1 MPLDKIP
8 LGSYASRIRK
18 IPSLIAEEECELIQ
32 KWREKGEKKALDR
45 LVTSHLKLVAKV
57 AKGYSGYGLSEADLI
72 AEGNIGIMHAVQ
84 HFDPT
89 VGYRFSTYAVWW
101 IKAKMQ
107 AFIYN
112 SWSIVKLGN
121 SNNYRK
127 LFFGLNK
134 IKRMLGITDVSDEN
148 AEIIAKKMNVK
159 TEEVISSNI
168 RLTSKDFS
176 VNTQINDESAT
187 SWQDFLEDKKILPS
201 EELAQKQEYEYRKTV
216 LHNALNTLS
225 KREYDIICAYRLS
238 SPTKSLQEIGKE
250 MNLSAERVRQI
261 DKAAFLKIQKYV
273 RNVEWSENTKFFRKL
288 SVWFINFTLFDGM
301 LTHY

>member
-1 MPLDKIP
+1 MSLDKIA
-8 LGSYASRIRK
+8 LTSYMSRIRK
-18 IPSLIAEEECELIQ
+18 IPSLMANEECELIQ
-32 KWREKGEKKALDR
+32 KWKEKGEKKALDR
-45 LVTSHLKLVAKV
+45 LVASHLKLVAKV
-57 AKGYSGYGLSEADLI
+57 ARGYSGYGLSEADLI

-84 HFDPT
+84 HFDPNI
-89 VGYRFSTYAVWW
+89 GYRFSTYAIWW

-107 AFIYN
+107 SFIYN

-134 IKRMLGITDVSDEN
+134 IKRMLGIAEVSDEN

-159 TEEVISSNI
+159 TEEVINSHI

-176 VNTQINDESAT
+176 VNTQINDDSAT
-187 SWQDFLEDKKILPS
+187 SWQDFLEDGKILPS
-201 EELAQKQEYEYRKTV
+201 EEILQKQEYEYRKKV
-216 LHNALNTLS
+216 LHDALNTLS

-238 SPTKSLQEIGKE
+238 SPTKSLSEIGKQ

-273 RNVEWSENTKFFRKL
+273 RSIEWSENTKFFRQV
-288 SVWFINFTLFDGM
+288 SIGFINLMIFG
-301 LTHY
+301 

>member
-1 MPLDKIP
+1 MSLDKVA
-8 LGSYASRIRK
+8 LTSYMSRIRK
-18 IPSLIAEEECELIQ
+18 IPSLMADEECELIQ
-32 KWREKGEKKALDR
+32 KWKEKGEKKALDR
-45 LVTSHLKLVAKV
+45 LVASHLKLVAKV
-57 AKGYSGYGLSEADLI
+57 ARGYSGYGLSEADLI

-84 HFDPT
+84 HFDPSI
-89 VGYRFSTYAVWW
+89 GYRFSTYAVWW

-107 AFIYN
+107 SFIYN

-134 IKRMLGITDVSDEN
+134 IKRMLGISEVSDEN
-148 AEIIAKKMNVK
+148 AEVIAKKMNVK
-159 TEEVISSNI
+159 TEEVINSHI

-176 VNTQINDESAT
+176 VNTQINDDSAT

-201 EELAQKQEYEYRKTV
+201 EEIAQKQEHEYRKKI
-216 LHNALNTLS
+216 LHEALNTLS

-238 SPTKSLQEIGKE
+238 SPTKSLNEIGKQ

-273 RNVEWSENTKFFRKL
+273 RNVEWSENAKFFRQL
-288 SVWFINFTLFDGM
+288 SIGFINLMIFG
-301 LTHY
+301 

>member
-1 MPLDKIP
+1 MSLDK
-8 LGSYASRIRK
+8 LALSSYVSRIRK
-18 IPSLIAEEECELIQ
+18 IPSLESNEECELINS
-32 KWREKGEKKALDR
+32 WREKSDKKALDR
-45 LVTSHLKLVAKV
+45 LVASHLKLVAKI
-57 AKGYSGYGLSEADLI
+57 ARGYSGYGLSEADLI

-84 HFDPT
+84 HFDPNI
-89 VGYRFSTYAVWW
+89 GYRFSTYAIWW

-107 AFIYN
+107 SFIYN

-121 SNNYRK
+121 SNNQRK

-159 TEEVISSNI
+159 TEEVIDSNI

-187 SWQDFLEDKKILPS
+187 SWQDFLEDKKMLPS
-201 EELAQKQEYEYRKTV
+201 EEIAQQQEHEYRKKI

-238 SPTKSLQEIGKE
+238 TPPKSLREIGE
-250 MNLSAERVRQI
+250 QMNLSAERVRQI
-261 DKAAFLKIQKYV
+261 DKNAFLKIQKYV
-273 RNVEWSENTKFFRKL
+273 RNVEWSEKAKVFRQL
-288 SVWFINFTLFDGM
+288 SVCLVNFMFFG
-301 LTHY
+301 